1 MIKISIV
8 GDIGSGKTYISKL
21 FGAPFFSADTE
32 VTKIYKKNRKCFN
45 ELKTKFPKFIKKFP
59 VEKKELS
66 DAIKKNISNLRKI
79 SSIVHPFVR
88 RELKTFLKRNAR
100 ERIVVL
106 DIPLYL
112 ENKMN
117 KKEDIIIFIQT
128 KKRNRD
134 IRLKKRK
141 NFNLKLLKILR
152 KSQLSLK
159 QKKLKSNYV
168 LDNNYNSVIIKNKVK
183 MLKKKILYDRSS
195 S

>member
-1 MIKISIV
+1 M
-8 GDIGSGKTYISKL
+8 
-21 FGAPFFSADTE
+21 
-32 VTKIYKKNRKCFN
+32 
-45 ELKTKFPKFIKKFP
+45 KTKFPKFIKKFP